1 MKLENSFT
9 VPVPVDQAWQ
19 VLQDVERIAPCMPGA
34 TLDTVDGDAF
44 TGRVKVKVGPI
55 MLTYSGKATF
65 ADKDDTAHAM
75 RIEASGKETRGSGT
89 AKATVHASLK
99 ADGDSTQ
106 VVLVTDL
113 AVTGKPA
120 QFGRGVMA
128 DVSGKLIDQFAACL
142 AEEVRSGTSADSETA
157 SAAPAETTASSSAS
171 TSTSEG
177 GLSSA
182 GATPAAPAAPP
193 LPPSGAPQQ
202 AAPAPAM
209 PLPATGLVG
218 AGVSGNG
225 SAASSS
231 GSSSAGSS
239 GGSGPRPAVSRPRP
253 QQAEAIDLLGTAG
266 MPVAKRLAPVVAVVV
281 VALVVVRVLRRR

>member
-1 MKLENSFT
+1 M
-9 VPVPVDQAWQ
+9 PVDQAWQ

-65 ADKDDTAHAM
+65 AEKD
-75 RIEASGKETRGSGT
+75 EAATRCASRRAARRPGAAAPPRRRCRRPCRPTGT
-89 AKATVHASLK
+89 RRRSC
-99 ADGDSTQ
+99 ST
-106 VVLVTDL
+106 TDL

-142 AEEVRSGTSADSETA
+142 AEEVRSGSGAAGPGGGPGRPSATPRPRRPRSDG
-157 SAAPAETTASSSAS
+157 PAV
-171 TSTSEG
+171 
-177 GLSSA
+177 SSA

-202 AAPAPAM
+202 AAPAPAT
-209 PLPATGLVG
+209 PLPATGLAG

-225 SAASSS
+225 SARAARAPLGSSS
-231 GSSSAGSS
+231 GSA
-239 GGSGPRPAVSRPRP
+239 PRPAASRPRP

-266 MPVAKRLAPVVAVVV
+266 MPVAKRLAPVVAGVV
-281 VALVVVRVLRRR
+281 VALVLVRVLRRR

>member
-9 VPVPVDQAWQ
+9 VPVPVEQAWQ

-65 ADKDDTAHAM
+65 ADKDEAAHAM

-89 AKATVHASLK
+89 AKATVQASMQ
-99 ADGDSTQ
+99 ADGDSTK
-106 VVLVTDL
+106 VLLVTDL

-142 AEEVRSGTSADSETA
+142 AEEVRSGSGGETP
-157 SAAPAETTASSSAS
+157 APAETATSAS
-171 TSTSEG
+171 APPAASEAPAV
-177 GLSSA
+177 SSV

-193 LPPSGAPQQ
+193 LPPAGAPQQ
-202 AAPAPAM
+202 AAPAPAT
-209 PLPATGLVG
+209 PLPATGLAA
-218 AGVSGNG
+218 AGLAGNTTSVNG
-225 SAASSS
+225 SVASPSAGGT
-231 GSSSAGSS
+231 GSSSAG
-239 GGSGPRPAVSRPRP
+239 PRPAVAKPRP

-266 MPVAKRLAPVVAVVV
+266 MPVAKRLLPVVAA
-281 VALVVVRVLRRR
+281 VAAVIVLVRLLRRR